1 MSDNPQEDIRPS
13 KRFKLLHGLKKDGQ
27 TYTEGEIALPCC
39 KHFISMASSPDIY
52 RFRNSKVTLS
62 GDDFNVAKQLLF
74 NEVNVITILVTIMEL
89 VKFDGLDKVTID
101 DLKSMQEFETDYLYE
116 LYQELRKES
125 GEKLRALNAPLRS
138 ASG

>member
-13 KRFKLLHGLKKDGQ
+13 KRFKLLHGLEKNGQ
-27 TYTEGEIALPCC
+27 TYKEGEIALPCC

-52 RFRNSKVTLS
+52 RFRNSKVTMS
-62 GDDFNVAKQLLF
+62 GDDYNVAKQLLF
-74 NEVNVITILVTIMEL
+74 NEINVMTGLVTIKEL
-89 VKFDGLDKVTID
+89 VKFDGLDEFDMD
-101 DLKSMQEFETDYLYE
+101 DLKSMQEIETDYLYE
-116 LYQELRKES
+116 LYLELRKES